1 MPRKKPIGGNLR
13 RARTAVGRRPRP
25 VAPSRLPP
33 LYPWGVG
40 SGLQSPKAGLESC
53 KNLASGVGPNA
64 QLSGPNCQDKATR
77 FYDPRPIEQTHPGC
91 VCVVMSR
98 YASAGDALA
107 SVLYRNYHARCRYR
121 AEELRPGCY
130 AVVERGT
137 SVIVLSGFPSC
148 EAAWSWIANRL
159 GARYEDW
166 ARRSRQI

>member
-1 MPRKKPIGGNLR
+1 MELAQTRNYLEIAKTKPHGFTIL
-13 RARTAVGRRPRP
+13 GR
-25 VAPSRLPP
+25 SYKLTQ
-33 LYPWGVG
+33 G
-40 SGLQSPKAGLESC
+40 
-53 KNLASGVGPNA
+53 
-64 QLSGPNCQDKATR
+64 
-77 FYDPRPIEQTHPGC
+77 

-166 ARRSRQI
+166 PEDPGRFRNP